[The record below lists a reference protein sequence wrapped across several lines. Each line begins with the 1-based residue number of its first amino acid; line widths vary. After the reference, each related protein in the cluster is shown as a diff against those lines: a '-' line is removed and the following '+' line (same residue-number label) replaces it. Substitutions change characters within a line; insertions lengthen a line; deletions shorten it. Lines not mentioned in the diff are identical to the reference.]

1 MTNLQNTGIEYK
13 EIKVQSR
20 WKSVYVWTALAT
32 QILSILVLTGAIE
45 VSQSDVVTQ
54 VVAMVLQIGVIV
66 GVLNNPSDKKEW

>member
-1 MTNLQNTGIEYK
+1 MTNLQNTKVDYK

-32 QILSILVLTGAIE
+32 QTLSILVLTGAIE
-45 VSQSDVVTQ
+45 VSQSDVITQ

-66 GVLNNPSDKKEW
+66 GVLNNPSDEKEW